1 MEFLEYHKHT
11 LIVVRNKQDLRCI
24 HLNIS
29 IWIENFNDTRKLLFH
44 DDTTIRQDA
53 KKELE
58 LYFSKIAQSS
68 FRGMYDFDMS
78 RTSNFQSVC
87 NPIREKAVSKIN
99 DVLQPPKD
107 QDLRH
112 MRHHV

>member
-1 MEFLEYHKHT
+1 M
-11 LIVVRNKQDLRCI
+11 
-24 HLNIS
+24 
-29 IWIENFNDTRKLLFH
+29 
-44 DDTTIRQDA
+44 IRQAA

-68 FRGMYDFDMS
+68 FGDMYDFD
-78 RTSNFQSVC
+78 TSTTSKPQSVC
-87 NPIREKAVSKIN
+87 REIKEQLVFKIN

-112 MRHHV
+112 MRHHVRCQDLNGVIGYYP